1 MKMRIK
7 IYELE
12 RKNETLKELCR
23 ERRRQILGLE
33 QKQMA
38 ECRPCNI
45 KEERA
50 SDSREIQGVEKQ
62 SNGAGPSTEVE
73 PIQCKSF
80 SSGHVRVQAGNKENS
95 LNIRETLQRPRQN
108 KYNIG
113 YTHNIRR

>member
-12 RKNETLKELCR
+12 RKNEMLKELCR
-23 ERRRQILGLE
+23 ERRQRILGLE
-33 QKQMA
+33 QKLMA

-45 KEERA
+45 KEDKV
-50 SDSREIQGVEKQ
+50 SDSSEIQGVEKQ
-62 SNGAGPSTEVE
+62 SNDAGPSSEIE
-73 PIQCKSF
+73 PIQCQSF

-95 LNIRETLQRPRQN
+95 LNIRETLLRPRQN